1 MIAIAMAANA
11 IATTAPKETDD
22 RKPIFWPGVNE
33 FGGWF
38 RFSFTTVSA
47 TLELTVPTLS
57 LTLTLTVVRA
67 VVVRSERRDRVRSRV
82 TFARASQR
90 RDIACTLPVNEV
102 STAPGAFNGN
112 TIGEVIHPAAFL
124 K

>member
-1 MIAIAMAANA
+1 MIAIAMAADT
-11 IATTAPKETDD
+11 IATTAPTERT
-22 RKPIFWPGVNE
+22 PIFWPGVNE

-38 RFSFTTVSA
+38 RFSFTTVTA

-67 VVVRSERRDRVRSRV
+67 VVVRSERRDRVRSRGV
-82 TFARASQR
+82 TFAHARA
-90 RDIACTLPVNEV
+90 DIACTLPVNEV

-112 TIGEVIHPAAFL
+112 TIGEVIPPAAIL

>member
-1 MIAIAMAANA
+1 MIAIAMAADT
-11 IATTAPKETDD
+11 IATTAPTERT
-22 RKPIFWPGVNE
+22 PIFWPGVNE
-33 FGGWF
+33 FGVGS
-38 RFSFTTVSA
+38 RFSFTTVTA

-90 RDIACTLPVNEV
+90 SDIACTLPVNEV

-112 TIGEVIHPAAFL
+112 TIGEVIHPAAIL